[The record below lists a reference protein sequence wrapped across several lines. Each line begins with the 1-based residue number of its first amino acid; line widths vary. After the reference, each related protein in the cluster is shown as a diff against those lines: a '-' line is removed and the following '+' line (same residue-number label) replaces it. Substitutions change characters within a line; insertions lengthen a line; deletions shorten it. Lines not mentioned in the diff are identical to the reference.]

1 MKKIIISIFLS
12 AFIFTSFST
21 KVFAEKIVF
30 LPSVVGVPFFNSE
43 SKGFEEACGE
53 IGCEVIYTAGE
64 KGTAEEQTALINSL
78 MLQGVSAIN
87 FVPTDPSALMA
98 ISEKAMGKGIAMVEN
113 GSINLAGSSTIGVL
127 IAHPDT
133 VGEVLMELA
142 HEMTG
147 GEGEFA
153 VLSAAST
160 STAQNDWI
168 AGMKKAMDA
177 DTKYSNMTWVATVY
191 GDDIREKSA
200 AEAQGL
206 IAAYPNL
213 KAIVSPTSVGIAATG
228 QVVTDQGL
236 IGKVMVTGLGLPSEM
251 IDYVKNGASTKFA
264 IWNPVDLGYFNAYVS
279 HAAAEGIL
287 TGKVGE
293 TFSAGR
299 MGDYTVEVEGEI
311 TFGNIF
317 RFDASN
323 IDEGSKL
330 F

>member
-1 MKKIIISIFLS
+1 MKKILLGAIFSNLILMS
-12 AFIFTSFST
+12 MTS

-43 SKGFEEACGE
+43 SKGFEEACAE
-53 IGCEVIYTAGE
+53 IGCEVIYTASE
-64 KGTAEEQTALINSL
+64 KGTAEEQTNLINSL
-78 MLQGVSAIN
+78 ILQGVGAIN
-87 FVPTDPSALMA
+87 FVPTDPTALMSIA
-98 ISEKAMGKGIAMVEN
+98 KKAMAKGIGMIEN
-113 GSINLAGSSTIGVL
+113 GSINMAGTASLGVL

-133 VGEVLMELA
+133 VGQFLMNVTYDI
-142 HEMTG
+142 TG
-147 GEGEFA
+147 GKGEFA

-168 AGMKKAMDA
+168 EGMKKEFEGNS
-177 DTKYSNMTWVATVY
+177 KYSGMTWVATVY

-206 IAAYPNL
+206 ISAYPNL
-213 KAIVSPTSVGIAATG
+213 RAIVSPTSVGIAATA
-228 QVVTDQGL
+228 QVVTDQNL
-236 IGKVMVTGLGLPSEM
+236 MGKVLVTGLGLPSEM

-279 HAAAEGIL
+279 HHVAQGTL
-287 TGKVGE
+287 TGKKGE

-299 MGDYTVEVEGEI
+299 MGDYTVEVDGEV

-317 RFDASN
+317 EFDASN
-323 IDEGSKL
+323 IDEGAKL

>member
-1 MKKIIISIFLS
+1 MKSLLKFFSVILLVLIFN
-12 AFIFTSFST
+12 TS
-21 KVFAEKIVF
+21 KAFAEKIVF

-43 SKGFEEACGE
+43 SKGFEEACAE
-53 IGCEVIYTAGE
+53 IGCEVIYTAPE
-64 KGTAEEQTALINSL
+64 KGTAEETSALINSL
-78 MLQGVSAIN
+78 MLQGVDAIN
-87 FVPTDPSALMA
+87 FVPTDPTALMA
-98 ISEKAMGKGIAMVEN
+98 ISEKAMGKGIAMLEN
-113 GSINLAGSSTIGVL
+113 GSINMAGSTTIGVL
-127 IAHPDT
+127 IAHPDQ

-142 HEMTG
+142 HEMTD

-160 STAQNDWI
+160 STAQNSWI
-168 AGMKKAMDA
+168 DGMKKAMDA
-177 DTKYSNMTWVATVY
+177 DSKYSKMNWVATVY

-236 IGKVMVTGLGLPSEM
+236 IGKVKVTGLGLPSEM

-279 HAAAEGIL
+279 HAAAQGIL

-323 IDEGSKL
+323 IDEGAKL